1 MLNGAAAAAHATIR
15 EIEASDTAA
24 WMRFLESHP
33 DAGLYHT
40 PLWRDTIADIFGL
53 TPIYL
58 AAQAGGEL
66 TGILPLFYV
75 SAPLMGSKLISIPY
89 DIGSG
94 GALAMDAAT
103 EAALVERALEVAREK
118 NVNYLELRYRTPR
131 PALEQLGLQKSEP
144 VLISEMALGSE
155 EQVWAQVE
163 KDHRKAVQKAAK
175 RGIEVREAVT
185 LEDFRAFERV
195 QLEVF
200 RDFGTPP
207 YGSNYFPT
215 LWRKLVPEKRVNILL
230 AYIDG
235 KCAGGLVLFG
245 WGRNMISK
253 FAACVPDAVPLRAYA
268 ALYWRAIQ
276 LAITLGYQR
285 LSWGTS
291 SADQTGLIEFKER
304 WGAITRP
311 AVLYSLP
318 VRGKVPDISK
328 YYDSTGI
335 ERRIWRKLP
344 IWATQAGGGILSR
357 WFC

>member
-1 MLNGAAAAAHATIR
+1 MVNAAAAAHVKVR
-15 EIEASDTAA
+15 EIEPPDTTA

-33 DAGLYHT
+33 DANLYHT
-40 PLWRDTIADIFGL
+40 PLWRDTIAEIFGVK
-53 TPIYL
+53 PVYL
-58 AAQAGGEL
+58 AAAAGGEI
-66 TGILPLFYV
+66 TGILPLFHIR
-75 SAPLMGSKLISIPY
+75 APLLGSKLISIPY

-94 GALAMDAAT
+94 GALAVDGAAET
-103 EAALVERALEVAREK
+103 VLVERAVEIARQK
-118 NVNYLELRYRTPR
+118 NVNYLELRYGTPR
-131 PALEQLGLQKSEP
+131 DGLERLGFQKSEP
-144 VLISEMALGSE
+144 VLISEMALGPE
-155 EQVWAQVE
+155 DQVWAQVE
-163 KDHRKAVQKAAK
+163 KDHRKAVQKASK

-185 LEDFRAFERV
+185 LEDFREFERV

-207 YGSNYFPT
+207 YGSNYFPA
-215 LWRKLVPEKRVNILL
+215 LWRKLLPDKRVHILL
-230 AYIDG
+230 SYVDG

-253 FAACVPDAVPLRAYA
+253 FAACLPYAVPLRAYA

-276 LAITLGYQR
+276 LAIGLGYHR

-304 WGAITRP
+304 WGAVTRP

-318 VRGKVPDISK
+318 VSGNVPDISK